1 MMQDKNNLDD
11 MAKKYKE
18 EMMRLYSR
26 KPKPAAS
33 ASQQRQN
40 VQSKTAQT
48 AQPVQSVQTAQSVQ
62 TGTRPVLVPAAAKS
76 VQTAAVPAVSSSDS
90 ISAEHKRPARI
101 PAVNYRAVNHRDLSN
116 PPMPEIPAEYPDAGV
131 KKEVQQNS
139 SSPKFPTADEIL
151 RNENCSDSAA
161 FFGSTRIPFRTA

>member
-40 VQSKTAQT
+40 VQSKTD
-48 AQPVQSVQTAQSVQ
+48 
-62 TGTRPVLVPAAAKS
+62 RKS
-76 VQTAAVPAVSSSDS
+76 VV
-90 ISAEHKRPARI
+90 
-101 PAVNYRAVNHRDLSN
+101 
-116 PPMPEIPAEYPDAGV
+116 
-131 KKEVQQNS
+131 
-139 SSPKFPTADEIL
+139 
-151 RNENCSDSAA
+151 
-161 FFGSTRIPFRTA
+161 

>member
-48 AQPVQSVQTAQSVQ
+48 AQPVQSVQTSQSAQTVKSVQ
-62 TGTRPVLVPAAAKS
+62 TGTRPILVPEAAKS
-76 VQTAAVPAVSSSDS
+76 DV
-90 ISAEHKRPARI
+90 I
-101 PAVNYRAVNHRDLSN
+101 
-116 PPMPEIPAEYPDAGV
+116 G
-131 KKEVQQNS
+131 
-139 SSPKFPTADEIL
+139 
-151 RNENCSDSAA
+151 
-161 FFGSTRIPFRTA
+161 

>member
-1 MMQDKNNLDD
+1 MQDKNNLDD

-62 TGTRPVLVPAAAKS
+62 TGTRPVLVP
-76 VQTAAVPAVSSSDS
+76 DS
-90 ISAEHKRPARI
+90 RVGIFGWNFGHGRI
-101 PAVNYRAVNHRDLSN
+101 
-116 PPMPEIPAEYPDAGV
+116 
-131 KKEVQQNS
+131 
-139 SSPKFPTADEIL
+139 
-151 RNENCSDSAA
+151 
-161 FFGSTRIPFRTA
+161 